1 VVIILVGGVTWLL
14 ALPHWPIINVLFLS
28 GPLVGSLIWPVI
40 AGLFWDGLNH
50 NLVLVGIGLGS
61 VCGLISY
68 FTIGWFVASLVGTAV
83 SMIFTLLSRKVKPT
97 PFSPTHQPI
106 PST

>member
-1 VVIILVGGVTWLL
+1 LVGGVTWLL
-14 ALPHWPIINVLFLS
+14 ALPRWPIINVLFLS

-40 AGLFWDGLNH
+40 AGLFWDGLNRK
-50 NLVLVGIGLGS
+50 LALVGIGLGS

-83 SMIFTLLSRKVKPT
+83 SMIFTLLSRKVKPM
-97 PFSPTHQPI
+97 PFPSTHQPFS
-106 PST
+106 ST